1 MAIKGKRK
9 PKSKPAARA
18 PKRAPVQVAP
28 PWPQRR
34 WVQVTAA
41 FLVGLL
47 AMSLFVWIT
56 NGLRQNQAEADAA
69 ASASAQAD
77 AAATK
82 LKAATAW
89 QTAAEGAFALVGT
102 PNQGLPPTIFADL
115 SAAIDTMTSKG
126 TPPADAEQTFADAQA
141 NAKKALDQLTAF
153 DLVGT
158 IRNQGFDELQAASF
172 TNSKERMI
180 EGLQLYRQAAEVAVL
195 GGLGHG
201 SRRGRTAHEG
211 GGRPPRHRGP
221 RVQRGMGGV
230 SIGPARRGGRQHPRG
245 ADPRAPGRR
254 VVGP

>member
-18 PKRAPVQVAP
+18 PKRAPVQVTP
-28 PWPQRR
+28 PWFQRR

-41 FLVGLL
+41 FLVGLF
-47 AMSLFVWIT
+47 AMSLFVWVT
-56 NGLRQNQAEADAA
+56 NGLRQNRAEADAA

-77 AAATK
+77 AAGKK

-115 SAAIDTMTSKG
+115 SATLDTMTSKG
-126 TPPADAEQTFADAQA
+126 TVPAGAEQTFADAQA
-141 NAKKALDQLTAF
+141 NAKNALDELTAF

-158 IRNQGFDELQAASF
+158 IRNQGFSELQAAAF

-180 EGLQLYRQAAEVAVL
+180 EGLQLYRQAAEVAILAATATDPAEVERL
-195 GGLGHG
+195 TKVAADLRDTAALVFNAGWTEYQSALRAGGVANIPEGPISGLP
-201 SRRGRTAHEG
+201 G
-211 GGRPPRHRGP
+211 GG
-221 RVQRGMGGV
+221 
-230 SIGPARRGGRQHPRG
+230 A
-245 ADPRAPGRR
+245 
-254 VVGP
+254 

>member
-18 PKRAPVQVAP
+18 PKRAPVQVAQ

-41 FLVGLL
+41 FLAGLF
-47 AMSLFVWIT
+47 AMSLVVWIT
-56 NGLRQNQAEADAA
+56 NGLRQNRADADAA

-77 AAATK
+77 AAAKK
-82 LKAATAW
+82 LQAATAW

-115 SAAIDTMTSKG
+115 SGAIDTMSSKG
-126 TPPADAEQTFADAQA
+126 TVPEGADQTFADARA

-153 DLVGT
+153 DLVAT
-158 IRNQGFDELQAASF
+158 IRNQGFDELQAAAF

-180 EGLQLYRQAAEVAVL
+180 EGLQLYRQAAEVAALAASATDPAEVERL
-195 GGLGHG
+195 TKVAADLRDTAALVFNAGWAEYQSALRAGGVANIPEGPIPGLP
-201 SRRGRTAHEG
+201 G
-211 GGRPPRHRGP
+211 GG
-221 RVQRGMGGV
+221 
-230 SIGPARRGGRQHPRG
+230 A
-245 ADPRAPGRR
+245 
-254 VVGP
+254 